1 MIKSF
6 VFLLFVVILFTSCGL
21 DNSKK
26 IKISTTTWIGYTP
39 LFYAKEKKWLE
50 PLDIKLLN
58 VVSLSEN
65 MYLYKAGNSHV
76 YVGTQYE
83 YNSLYKEDK
92 TLTPIMIF
100 DKSNGGDVILSNL
113 SIEQL
118 SKTNKTID
126 VYLEIDSINSIILD
140 DFLKSNHL
148 ENRKINYINDDQLNI
163 SRLKAVDMENPT
175 IIVTYAPYNNILEN
189 NSFVELTSTRN
200 NDNLLVIDAMYTK
213 EDFYYENK
221 ETFIKLKKLI
231 DKAIINLQNN
241 PQEFYET
248 VKPYLIDTNYEE
260 FLASLNDIIWFNK
273 DVPKDVLNKLYN
285 SNFNTKDLIK
295 WKLISKDLF

>member
-1 MIKSF
+1 MIKSS

-295 WKLISKDLF
+295 

>member
-295 WKLISKDLF
+295 

>member
-175 IIVTYAPYNNILEN
+175 IIVTYVPYNNILEN

-213 EDFYYENK
+213 ENFYYENK

>member
-175 IIVTYAPYNNILEN
+175 IIVTYVPYNNILEN
-189 NSFVELTSTRN
+189 NSFVELTSTKN

-295 WKLISKDLF
+295 